1 MLKFDIL
8 FFQSTIKN
16 FKQFN
21 VLCGHETYRY
31 PSNKLG
37 KTITEIPTQLFND
50 GKSHKNYKNLYL
62 IILLFLLPIYIVVL

>member
-1 MLKFDIL
+1 MLKFDL
-8 FFQSTIKN
+8 FIYQSTIEN

-21 VLCGHETYRY
+21 LLFGQGTYRY

-50 GKSHKNYKNLYL
+50 GKSHKTTKNDISSFCSFCCLSTL
-62 IILLFLLPIYIVVL
+62 